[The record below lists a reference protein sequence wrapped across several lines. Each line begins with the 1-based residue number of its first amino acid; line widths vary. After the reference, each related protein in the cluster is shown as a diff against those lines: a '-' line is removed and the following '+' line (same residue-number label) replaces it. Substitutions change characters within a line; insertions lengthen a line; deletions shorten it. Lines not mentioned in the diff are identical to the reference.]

1 MKREKTIGTV
11 MLLTAAMIWGMSFV
25 AQTVGMDYVGPFL
38 FNGLRSFLA
47 AAALTGYC
55 FVMDGVRKKRGEFIP
70 DSPAQKKRFRK
81 AGILCGLMLT
91 VASSLQQYGLSM
103 TTVGKASFITVLYM
117 IVVPFAS
124 LLLGKKLPK
133 HIWFSV
139 VLALAGL
146 YLLCVTESLALGKG
160 DFFVLLGAFAY
171 AGHILM
177 VDHFAPE
184 FDGAKLSCIQF
195 WICGVLATGIA
206 FFSEPFS
213 FSGLASAALPLCYSG
228 FLSGGLGFTLQ
239 IYGQKR
245 TDPSIASLLMSFES
259 VFALLGGMLILHQ
272 IPTLREAAGCVLM
285 FAAILLIQVAQK
297 KESVE
302 ELPVL

>member
-1 MKREKTIGTV
+1 MKKGKTIGTM
-11 MLLTAAMIWGMSFV
+11 MLISAAMIWGMSFV
-25 AQTVGMDYVGPFL
+25 AQTVGMAYVGPFT
-38 FNGLRSFLA
+38 FNGFRSFLA

-55 FVMDGVRKKRGEFIP
+55 LFMDGVRKKRGERVKA
-70 DSPAQKKRFRK
+70 SAAEKKRFWK
-81 AGILCGLMLT
+81 SGILCGLVLT

-117 IVVPFAS
+117 MIVPFAS
-124 LLLGKKLPK
+124 LLLGKRLPK
-133 HIWFSV
+133 NIWGSV
-139 VLALAGL
+139 ALALAGL
-146 YLLCVTESLALGKG
+146 YLLCVTESLSLGKG

-177 VDHFAPE
+177 VDYFAPE

-195 WICGVLATGIA
+195 WVCGVLATGYALLTETI
-206 FFSEPFS
+206 S
-213 FSGLASAALPLCYSG
+213 FDNLPGAALPLCYSG
-228 FLSGGLGFTLQ
+228 FLSGGLAFTLQ

-272 IPTLREAAGCVLM
+272 VPTLREAVGCALM
-285 FAAILLIQVAQK
+285 FAAILLIQIAPK
-297 KESVE
+297 KETAE
-302 ELPVL
+302 ELPAA

>member
-1 MKREKTIGTV
+1 

-25 AQTVGMDYVGPFL
+25 AQTVGMGYVGPFT
-38 FNGLRSFLA
+38 FNGFRSFLA

-55 FVMDGVRKKRGEFIP
+55 LFMDGVRRKRGEFIP
-70 DSPAQKKRFRK
+70 ASPVQKKRFWK
-81 AGILCGLMLT
+81 SGILCGLMLT
-91 VASSLQQYGLSM
+91 AASSLQQYGLSM
-103 TTVGKASFITVLYM
+103 TTVSKASFITVLYM

-133 HIWFSV
+133 NIWFSV
-139 VLALAGL
+139 ILALAGL
-146 YLLCVTESLALGKG
+146 YLLCVTESLSLGRG

-195 WICGVLATGIA
+195 WVCGILATGIA
-206 FFSEPFS
+206 FLFEPIS
-213 FSGLASAALPLCYSG
+213 FKNLLIAALPICYSG
-228 FLSGGLGFTLQ
+228 FFSGGLGFTLQ

-259 VFALLGGMLILHQ
+259 VFALLGGVLLLHQ
-272 IPTLREAAGCVLM
+272 IPTIREMIGCALM
-285 FAAILLIQVAQK
+285 FAAIVLIQVMPK
-297 KESVE
+297 KETIE
-302 ELPVL
+302 EYPLT

>member
-1 MKREKTIGTV
+1 M

-25 AQTVGMDYVGPFL
+25 AQSVGMGFVGPFA
-38 FNGLRSFLA
+38 FNGLRSLLA
-47 AAALTGYC
+47 AAALSGYC
-55 FVMDGVRKKRGEFIP
+55 LVTDGLRKKRGEFVP

-103 TTVGKASFITVLYM
+103 TTVSKASFITVLYM

-133 HIWFSV
+133 NIWFSAI
-139 VLALAGL
+139 LALAGL
-146 YLLCVTESLALGKG
+146 YLLCVTESLSLEKG
-160 DFFVLLGAFAY
+160 DLFVLLGAFAY

-206 FFSEPFS
+206 LFSEPIS
-213 FSGLASAALPLCYSG
+213 LPNLLGAALPLCYSG

-272 IPTLREAAGCVLM
+272 IPTFREAAGCVLM
-285 FAAILLIQVAQK
+285 FAAILLIQTTQK
-297 KESVE
+297 KEPVE

>member
-1 MKREKTIGTV
+1 

-25 AQTVGMDYVGPFL
+25 AQTVGMGYVGPFT
-38 FNGLRSFLA
+38 FNGFRSFLA

-55 FVMDGVRKKRGEFIP
+55 LFMDGVRKKRGEYIP
-70 DSPAQKKRFRK
+70 VSPVQKKRFWK
-81 AGILCGLMLT
+81 SGILCGLMLT
-91 VASSLQQYGLSM
+91 AASSLQQYGLSM
-103 TTVGKASFITVLYM
+103 TTVSKASFITVLYM

-133 HIWFSV
+133 NIWFSV
-139 VLALAGL
+139 ILALAGL
-146 YLLCVTESLALGKG
+146 YLLCVTESLSLGKG

-195 WICGVLATGIA
+195 WVCGILATGIA
-206 FFSEPFS
+206 FLFEPIS
-213 FSGLASAALPLCYSG
+213 FKTLLGAALPICYSG
-228 FLSGGLGFTLQ
+228 FFSGGLGFTLQ

-259 VFALLGGMLILHQ
+259 VFALLGGVLLLHQ
-272 IPTLREAAGCVLM
+272 IPTIREMIGCALM
-285 FAAILLIQVAQK
+285 FAAIVLIQVMPK
-297 KESVE
+297 KETIE
-302 ELPVL
+302 EFPLT